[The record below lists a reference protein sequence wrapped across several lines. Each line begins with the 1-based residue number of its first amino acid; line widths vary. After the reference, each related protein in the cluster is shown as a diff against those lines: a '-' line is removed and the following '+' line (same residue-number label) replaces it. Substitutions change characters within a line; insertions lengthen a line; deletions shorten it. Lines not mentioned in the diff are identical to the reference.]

1 MVAGNFHIVVFIF
14 LPLSIGL
21 VAIAV
26 AMAAGAVRES
36 RVSLW
41 SGVFVGAIATYFTGS
56 DALLV
61 IPNVTPI
68 HGALNLIVAAN
79 LWAATMLVLACVIR
93 LERERRVSS
102 AQNAGAVSTT

>member
-21 VAIAV
+21 VALAV

-41 SGVFVGAIATYFTGS
+41 SGVFVGAIATYFAGS

-61 IPNVTPI
+61 IPNATRI
-68 HGALNLIVAAN
+68 HGALNLILAAN
-79 LWAATMLVLACVIR
+79 FWAATMLVLACAIR

-102 AQNAGAVSTT
+102 AQNAGAVPTT